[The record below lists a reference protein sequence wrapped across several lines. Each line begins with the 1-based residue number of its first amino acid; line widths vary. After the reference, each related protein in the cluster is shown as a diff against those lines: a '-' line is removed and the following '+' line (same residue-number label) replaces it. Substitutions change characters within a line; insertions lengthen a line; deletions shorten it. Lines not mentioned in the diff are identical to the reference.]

1 MLTSRTTRQKLAA
14 SICHP
19 VDSLE
24 SSTAGDRFHNTPPA
38 LSRIWLEL
46 PRHSLQNTPIGLL
59 TQIRPLPPFAAAGC
73 HKDPTMPRHATQ
85 IPLTSTACI
94 RILIL
99 LLFTA
104 ILSASPASAQTRSR
118 DTKKGKDSSASPQQL
133 EARISKA
140 EEQLLDE
147 YLQVANEY
155 YKQGEREQSI
165 VVLERVAQINPKLE
179 GIRQRI
185 QGIREELIQEN
196 GLKLDFDTS
205 KQWLALAEVEEGKPF
220 RLIAAG
226 EYKLDLTSSV
236 SLTGLSTSDPA
247 KDHLSN
253 APFGALVGVV
263 FTENKPGDPFLINGS
278 VEHTPKKTGTLYLR
292 VNVPASAKC
301 RGDIKVQISGG
312 VKPLAKGTKD

>member
-1 MLTSRTTRQKLAA
+1 MICRPQHRHLAA
-14 SICHP
+14 VSTPSVSILRVALLLLAC
-19 VDSLE
+19 
-24 SSTAGDRFHNTPPA
+24 FA
-38 LSRIWLEL
+38 LS
-46 PRHSLQNTPIGLL
+46 
-59 TQIRPLPPFAAAGC
+59 
-73 HKDPTMPRHATQ
+73 
-85 IPLTSTACI
+85 
-94 RILIL
+94 
-99 LLFTA
+99 
-104 ILSASPASAQTRSR
+104 SPVFAQTKAR

-147 YLQVANEY
+147 YLSVANEY

-196 GLKLDFDTS
+196 GLKLEFDTS

-253 APFGALVGVV
+253 APFGALVGLV

-278 VEHTPKKTGTLYLR
+278 VEHTPKKSGTLYLR
-292 VNVPASAKC
+292 INVPATAKC
-301 RGDIKVQISGG
+301 RGDIKVQVSGG
-312 VKPLAKGTKD
+312 VKPLAKGIKD